1 MTIAIELLSLWQWA
15 RAHNSQNWMDCV
27 CVCVFWHFVCYRCD
41 VECCCTPV
49 RCTYAMSGQVTTA
62 HDEWIC
68 TYVQWDNNNEA
79 NIRPMLSASVPSVH
93 TARAKE
99 CVSGVRRM
107 QSPKWILNYAW
118 NFERLPDDRHIWT
131 GPRECVHTVYNCL
144 AVQLLHTNHHSPS
157 RAMLSATAAVWFL
170 FSINYAVSSYFIS
183 AWRILQFLANFGAR
197 ARLET
202 F

>member
-1 MTIAIELLSLWQWA
+1 MCVLAFRLLS
-15 RAHNSQNWMDCV
+15 
-27 CVCVFWHFVCYRCD
+27 
-41 VECCCTPV
+41 V
-49 RCTYAMSGQVTTA
+49 RCGMLLYA
-62 HDEWIC
+62 C
-68 TYVQWDNNNEA
+68 TMYIRNVRPGDHSTRWMNMYVQWDNNNEA
-79 NIRPMLSASVPSVH
+79 NIRPVLSASVPSVH
-93 TARAKE
+93 TTRAKE

-197 ARLET
+197 ARASIA
-202 F
+202 